1 LNGKMIWKIWMLG
14 CFMRGS
20 SKDYFDE
27 KLHLKANLA
36 KSIHAFYQSLSPF
49 GITFLGGNVEA
60 HLSWW
65 HKHAKLFWPFVVRP
79 LWASGWSHVYK
90 IGMH

>member
-1 LNGKMIWKIWMLG
+1 MLG

-60 HLSWW
+60 HLS
-65 HKHAKLFWPFVVRP
+65 
-79 LWASGWSHVYK
+79 
-90 IGMH
+90 